1 MASAIDRAAE
11 SLQCTPPLAS
21 SRHGPMTYGYRPRRH
36 SHTHNDFSGLPWR
49 TGDADHRS
57 RRTHR
62 WHVASRL
69 PTTPYA
75 PTRLN
80 RHSPRSELVADTTRE
95 PYFTMARNAEGSH
108 GAHAALAHATRSEI
122 LTYLKGKGLRPH
134 RPDHRGPGHPRL
146 HALRSPH
153 GHENRR
159 AARLAL
165 TRPSSR
171 TSSCPYQRSRWS
183 GIG

>member
-1 MASAIDRAAE
+1 
-11 SLQCTPPLAS
+11 
-21 SRHGPMTYGYRPRRH
+21 MTCGCHPRRH

-95 PYFTMARNAEGSH
+95 SYFAMARITKGSH
-108 GAHAALAHATRSEI
+108 GTHATLAHATRSEI
-122 LTYLKGKGLRPH
+122 LTYLKGKGLSPN
-134 RPDHRGPGHPRL
+134 RPDHRGTKHPRF

-165 TRPSSR
+165 TRTSSGPHRVPINAVDGQGSVDRAPFSRHSSR
-171 TSSCPYQRSRWS
+171 GS
-183 GIG
+183 GA